1 MDTPPVRRLLLPLA
15 MVVSLVSGTME
26 ARSESILS
34 AEIRPQPLAQ
44 ALTAFARQTGLQII
58 YLSDLVTARRSKG
71 ARAGLSP
78 VDALGQLLD
87 GTGLAFELLNAR
99 TVKIFAVSVAPAPAA
114 TPVAGTTRTRAPSF
128 RQREEIIVTG
138 PRGAHGL
145 GTAEDIRSAAASV
158 SIVGGGGLE
167 AQKLEQLS
175 DYAAYLPGVNPVGF
189 GAPGVGA
196 VILRGITSF
205 PETATGAFYLDD
217 TPIGPNGP
225 WANACCEVP
234 DLMPY
239 DLERLEVRRGPQGTH
254 YGANS
259 ESGLI
264 RYVFTEPNVSEFEAR
279 VGADGSAIRGASEAG
294 ASLRVMM
301 NAPLVE
307 DVLAMRVSAYDSY
320 APGYIDNAYSGAKD
334 SNVVRQSGARFALLW
349 YPAASVAV
357 KVTAF
362 WPRIDA
368 DSEAVTSSAGV
379 TIVPDT
385 GDANIVKATG
395 SHGDLTEYHA
405 FQAPFGKSIDYY
417 AATVNWN
424 PGSFEIL
431 SATAGSRTRSHSAS
445 DHTLFLGASFPE
457 WSDGAVPAGLALFSR
472 HIDFEK
478 FTEELH
484 IVSTAG
490 RHIAWL
496 LGGFYTHE
504 NATDEATEHA
514 FDNSYQPIA
523 AFAPA
528 ISISTRRSTYNEWA
542 AFGELTWHFT
552 DQIDLT
558 GGIRFAHNDQ
568 QFTLDESSI
577 FETAYVVGQ
586 SEEGI
591 ATWMI
596 AGSYRFTSEVMLY
609 GRVATGAQPGSP
621 NGVVQLLNGEPV
633 TSPQE
638 LPPTVG
644 AETVTNYEVGLKS
657 EFLDRAALLDL
668 SVFYVNWND
677 IQLGTSF
684 DDGSFGLANGGK
696 ATSQGVEL
704 TSSYAPLAGLRL
716 GYSAAYTQSE
726 LTTVSPGA
734 EYLLPGYQLA
744 DIPRWSMTLTTN
756 YDWPLTDV
764 WDAHVGGAWRW
775 IDKRWDAIGV
785 QSRSA
790 GGGPTME
797 MPSYSVLDFNA
808 SIARGPL
815 LLRAFCRNFTDTRAN
830 LHSFVQG
837 DPANPPASVQ
847 ARILQPRTIGVGF
860 DYAF

>member
-1 MDTPPVRRLLLPLA
+1 MDTPPVRRLLPLLA
-15 MVVSLVSGTME
+15 IVVLLVSGTME
-26 ARSESILS
+26 ARSESVQF

-58 YLSDLVTARRSKG
+58 YLSDLVTARQSKG

-78 VDALGQLLD
+78 SDALTQLLD

-99 TVKIFAVSVAPAPAA
+99 TVKIFAVAPAPTV
-114 TPVAGTTRTRAPSF
+114 TPMAGTTRSRAPSF

-145 GTAEDIRSAAASV
+145 GTAADIRSVAASV
-158 SIVGGGGLE
+158 SIVSGGTLE
-167 AQKLEQLS
+167 SQKLEQLS
-175 DYAAYLPGVNPVGF
+175 DYAAYLPGVNVVGF
-189 GAPGVGA
+189 GSPGFGA

-205 PETATGAFYLDD
+205 PENATGAFYLDD
-217 TPIGPNGP
+217 VPMGPNGP
-225 WANACCEVP
+225 WADACCEVL

-239 DLERLEVRRGPQGTH
+239 DLERVEVRRGPQGTH

-259 ESGLI
+259 QSGLI
-264 RYVFTEPNVSEFEAR
+264 RYVLTEPSVGGFEAR
-279 VGADGSAIRGASEAG
+279 VGADGSRIYGASGAG
-294 ASLRVMM
+294 ASLRVMV
-301 NAPLVE
+301 NAPIVE
-307 DVLAMRVSAYDSY
+307 DVLAVRVSAYGSY
-320 APGYIDNAYSGAKD
+320 RPGFIDNAYSGASD
-334 SNVVRQSGARFALLW
+334 INAVRQSGERFSLLW
-349 YPAASVAV
+349 RPAASVAV

-395 SHGDLTEYHA
+395 SHGDLAEYHA

-431 SATAGSRTRSHSAS
+431 SATAWSRTRSHSAS
-445 DHTLFLGASFPE
+445 DHTLFLGGSFPE
-457 WSDGAVPAGLALFSR
+457 WSDGAVPAGLALFNR

-484 IVSTAG
+484 VVSTAG
-490 RHIAWL
+490 RQVAWL

-504 NATDEATEHA
+504 SATDKAAQYA
-514 FDNSYQPIA
+514 FDNNYQPIA

-528 ISISTRRSTYNEWA
+528 ISNSTSRSTFDEWA
-542 AFGELTWHFT
+542 AFGELTWHVT
-552 DQIDLT
+552 DHLDLT
-558 GGIRFAHNDQ
+558 GGIRFDHNDQ
-568 QFTLDESSI
+568 QFTRSEGGSVAGSAYITGESV
-577 FETAYVVGQ
+577 EDVTN
-586 SEEGI
+586 
-591 ATWMI
+591 WMV
-596 AGSYRFTSEVMLY
+596 AASYRFTPAVTFYS
-609 GRVATGAQPGSP
+609 RVATGSQPGSP
-621 NGVVQLLNGEPV
+621 NNNYQFVMGEPV
-633 TSPQE
+633 TPPEE
-638 LPPTVG
+638 LPLTVA

-657 EFLDRAALLDL
+657 EFLDHAALLDL
-668 SVFYVNWND
+668 TVFYINWND
-677 IQLGTSF
+677 IQLGMF
-684 DDGSFGLANGGK
+684 FGDAFGWANAGK

-704 TSSYAPLAGLRL
+704 TSSYVPLSGLRL
-716 GYSAAYTQSE
+716 GYGAAYTHSE

-734 EYLLPGYQLA
+734 EYMLPGYQLA
-744 DIPRWSMTLTTN
+744 DIPRWSMAFTTD
-756 YDWPLTDV
+756 YDWALTDV

-797 MPSYSVLDFNA
+797 MPSYSVLDLHA

-815 LLRAFCRNFTDTRAN
+815 MLRAFVRNFTDTRAN